1 MYFVYLIEC
10 GDKSIYT
17 GITTNVDR
25 RFNEHKNGKGGHYTS
40 SRQVVKVLY
49 TEQFK
54 TRSEAQKREAEIKS
68 WNRPQKLNLVR
79 TPNNGCG

>member
-17 GITTNVDR
+17 GITTDVVR

-40 SRQVVKVLY
+40 SRQVVRVLY

-68 WNRPQKLNLVR
+68 WEREKKLALVLSKFK
-79 TPNNGCG
+79 G